1 MQDDSSLRKR
11 QLRQRLLSE
20 RAALGGRERE
30 HHSRNAI
37 SILTDSALWQASTHI
52 GIYLP
57 LKTELNISQLWL
69 EGASAEKHF
78 YAPRV
83 LPSGKMTF
91 HKFESTSNLEA
102 GMGGIV
108 QPTSSATEVALDSI
122 DLFLVPLVGC
132 DETGNR
138 LGFGKGCYD
147 QTLNQ
152 GRGFKLGVGFDLQ
165 RQGSVPVDEHDIPM
179 DGFLSERG
187 LTFFSR

>member
-1 MQDDSSLRKR
+1 MYDDFTLTKR
-11 QLRQRLLSE
+11 QLRQRLLAA
-20 RAALGGRERE
+20 RAALTERERE
-30 HHSRNAI
+30 HFSHSAI

-52 GIYLP
+52 GIYVP
-57 LKTELNISQLWL
+57 LKTELDISPLWL
-69 EGASAEKHF
+69 NGASANKHF

-91 HKFESTSNLEA
+91 HEFRSTSDLEA

-108 QPTSSATEVALDSI
+108 QPTSGAAEIALDSI

-132 DETGNR
+132 DKAGNR

-147 QTLNQ
+147 QTLNR
-152 GRGFKLGVGFDLQ
+152 GKGFKLGVGFELQ
-165 RQGSVPVDEHDIPM
+165 RQDNVPIDEHDIPM
-179 DGFLSERG
+179 NGFLSECG

>member
-1 MQDDSSLRKR
+1 MQDDFTFRKC

-20 RAALGGRERE
+20 RAALTERERE
-30 HHSRNAI
+30 HFSHSAI
-37 SILTDSALWQASTHI
+37 SVLMDSAIWQAATHI

-57 LKTELNISQLWL
+57 LKTELNISPLWL
-69 EGASAEKHF
+69 KGSNTDKHF

-91 HKFESTSNLEA
+91 HEFRSTSDLEA

-108 QPTSSATEVALDSI
+108 QPTSGAAEIALDSI

-132 DETGNR
+132 DKAGNR

-147 QTLNQ
+147 QTLSR
-152 GRGFKLGVGFDLQ
+152 GRGFKLGVGFELQ
-165 RQGSVPVDEHDIPM
+165 RQDSVPVDEHDIPM

>member
-1 MQDDSSLRKR
+1 MQDDSTLRKH

-20 RAALGGRERE
+20 RAALGERDRE
-30 HHSRNAI
+30 HFSHSAI
-37 SILTDSALWQASTHI
+37 SMLMDSDLWRASTHI

-57 LKTELNISQLWL
+57 LKTELNISHLWL
-69 EGASAEKHF
+69 KGSSTDKHF

-91 HKFESTSNLEA
+91 HEFRSTSDLEA

-108 QPTSSATEVALDSI
+108 QPTSGAAEIALDSI

-132 DETGNR
+132 DKAGNR

-147 QTLNQ
+147 QTLNR
-152 GRGFKLGVGFDLQ
+152 GKGFKLGVGFELQ
-165 RQGSVPVDEHDIPM
+165 RQDSVPIDEHDIPM
-179 DGFLSERG
+179 NGFLSECG

>member
-1 MQDDSSLRKR
+1 MYDDFTLTKR
-11 QLRQRLLSE
+11 QLRQRLLAA
-20 RAALGGRERE
+20 RAALTKRERE
-30 HHSRNAI
+30 HFSHSAI

-57 LKTELNISQLWL
+57 LKTELDISSLWL
-69 EGASAEKHF
+69 NGASANKHF

-83 LPSGKMTF
+83 LRDGKMTF
-91 HKFESTSNLEA
+91 HEFRSTSDLEA

-108 QPTSSATEVALDSI
+108 QPTSGAAEIALDSI

-132 DETGNR
+132 DKAGNR

-152 GRGFKLGVGFDLQ
+152 GKGFKLGVGFELQ
-165 RQGSVPVDEHDIPM
+165 RQDNVPVDEYDIPM
-179 DGFLSERG
+179 DGFLSECG

>member
-1 MQDDSSLRKR
+1 MQDDSSLRKQ
-11 QLRQRLLSE
+11 QLRQNLLSA
-20 RAALGGRERE
+20 RAALTERERE
-30 HHSRNAI
+30 HFSHSAI
-37 SILTDSALWQASTHI
+37 SILTDSAVWQAATHV

-57 LKTELNISQLWL
+57 LKTELNISPLWL
-69 EGASAEKHF
+69 NGANANKHF

-91 HKFESTSNLEA
+91 HEFRLTSDLEA

-108 QPTSSATEVALDSI
+108 QPTSSATEIALESI

-132 DETGNR
+132 DKAGNR

-147 QTLNQ
+147 QTLNR
-152 GRGFKLGVGFDLQ
+152 GKGFKLGVGFELQ
-165 RQGSVPVDEHDIPM
+165 RQDSVPVDEHDIPM

-187 LTFFSR
+187 LIFFSR